1 MSTGPI
7 LFRLKAITVLPTIFV
22 AETKLDADNSYEICP
37 YVWNLLVRYISPSL
51 ASIPNPRE
59 WKLME

>member
-1 MSTGPI
+1 MPTGPS

-22 AETKLDADNSYEICP
+22 AKTKLEADNSYEICV

-51 ASIPNPRE
+51 ALMPNPRG
-59 WKLME
+59 WKLMD